1 MYLHGHANKAL
12 LLLLLL
18 LMLRS
23 DWGGGW
29 GVFSLQEFSSRVI
42 TSAGTF
48 FGWVS
53 IIFWSFSLC
62 YTYTDIFHAIN
73 NGLNRTE
80 WSLIRSV
87 IIGMRRVW
95 EGSAL
100 LKMSRQF

>member
-1 MYLHGHANKAL
+1 MGSIQLAGIF
-12 LLLLLL
+12 
-18 LMLRS
+18 
-23 DWGGGW
+23 
-29 GVFSLQEFSSRVI
+29 FSGNNFS
-42 TSAGTF
+42 GTF
-48 FGWVS
+48 FGWAS

-95 EGSAL
+95 EGLPL